1 MKVAPLLRELK
12 RRGAQPAFV
21 HTGQHYDELM
31 SKTIF
36 TDLGLA
42 EPSANLDVRSGSHAV
57 QSARVLE
64 RFDQWLDENLT
75 DMVVV
80 VGDVNSSMACA
91 LAAAKRGLTV
101 AHVEAGLRSRDRTM
115 PEEINRLVIDALA
128 RWLLTPSADADENLR
143 LEGVHADRIRCV
155 GNIMADSLFG
165 AIERASES
173 DVLRRCGMT
182 DRYGLVTL
190 HRPALVDDDVRFSSV
205 LSALEELADSLEL
218 LWPVHPRA
226 RAWIDALERPIS
238 PRIRLVPPL
247 SYLDFVWAEAKASLV
262 LTDSGGVQ
270 EETTM
275 LGIPCLTLRENT
287 ERPITITNGTNVLV
301 GFDRKQILGE
311 ASRALA
317 FSGSKLR
324 PELWDGHA
332 AERIADVLLGPD
344 ALSPVP

>member
-42 EPSANLDVRSGSHAV
+42 EPSANFDVRSGSHAV

-64 RFDQWLDENLT
+64 RFDRWLDENVT

-226 RAWIDALERPIS
+226 RARIDALERPIS

-287 ERPITITNGTNVLV
+287 ERPITITHGTNVLV

-311 ASRALA
+311 ASRAMA
-317 FSGSKLR
+317 FSGSRLR